1 MKYFDQKEI
10 IEALCYV
17 ELIPKLENSFQNEYQ
32 VPPRSHYSYNSGEGE
47 LDSTLLLMPAWKNQ
61 RYVGLKIITVSPY
74 NASKEKATIQG
85 VYLLMDAKDGKVI
98 AQFDAKSLT
107 NLRTAASSALA
118 STHLSRKDASTMLM
132 IGTGSLAPELIKAHC
147 AVRPIETVF
156 VWGRN
161 YEKARKLAQ
170 GLSVEN
176 VEIVPIN
183 NLDEHISKVDIVST
197 ATSSPDPLVL
207 GDRLIPGQHID
218 LVGAF
223 KPTWREAD
231 DLAILNSSVF
241 VDTRQGTLEESG
253 ELLIPMGK
261 GKFKKDDIRAD
272 LFELCKHQKAGRSS
286 DQEITCF
293 ISVGFALED
302 LAAAELVWEKHM
314 K

>member
-1 MKYFDQKEI
+1 MKYFDQIEI
-10 IEALCYV
+10 EAALCYA
-17 ELIPKLENSFQNEYQ
+17 ELIPKLEDSFQKEYQ
-32 VPPRSHYSYNSGEGE
+32 VPPRLHYSYNSGEGE
-47 LDSTLLLMPAWKNQ
+47 LDSTLLLMPAWKNK

-74 NASKEKATIQG
+74 NASKNMATIQG
-85 VYLLMDAKDGKVI
+85 VYMLMDAKDGKVI

-118 STHLSRKDASTMLM
+118 STYLSRKDASTMLM

-147 AVRPIETVF
+147 SVRPIETVF

-170 GLSVEN
+170 GLSIGKM
-176 VEIVPIN
+176 EIIPVS
-183 NLDEHISKVDIVST
+183 NLEEYISNVDIVST
-197 ATSSPDPLVL
+197 ATSSSDPLVF

-261 GKFKKDDIRAD
+261 GLFKQEDILAD
-272 LFELCKHQKAGRSS
+272 LFELCKNQKQGRIS